1 MSTKQYQ
8 YYLIAA
14 SAVLLVVISF
24 FTFANNAGYLFP
36 GGDGMGVLV
45 RIAGMPFQSA
55 TAFGVSANMLEGLGD
70 MAPVNYRFEP
80 SYNLGLLILGAER
93 AYAPE
98 FHVLANTVLALELFL
113 ATYVAAQC
121 FGFGLVVSSMA
132 AWMTPLLLLPYFGFP
147 LLYPLLTF
155 SPHAATTMSENLLIL
170 AAFTRLGRPL
180 KDGTSPLWKDA
191 MLCAAITLMLAH
203 MTIWSPLA
211 VSLWLP
217 SLVVLGFGLFLTST
231 TRGEVRSKIMWAV
244 VAFLIWVGFF
254 GVYAYGQFIYTTTR
268 FWGPEL
274 ENYTAE
280 WQFVSSW
287 FRPLEQA
294 GKIVISVALFGL
306 LLALFT
312 QRLRALA
319 IAVLALMAILF
330 GGGTLMIYT
339 NVWRGP
345 APVYAEVFVIPVYA
359 MFVAYAVVRSGA
371 LLRDAVLFV
380 QPNATRLF
388 RRLQP
393 IGSGIAVAIIPAAV
407 VAVGT
412 IPAFAIGG
420 PNHEAGRLRI
430 YGPAPPTR
438 PQLVSVLADRIA
450 LSPGSPFRG
459 RVATLTLQTKEDA
472 ARWVDVIR
480 TNVVR
485 VDHTGNDYYWSG
497 LWPLNIPTLFE
508 YSQVMSPAYF
518 RTAVDLWARPGD
530 QQVRNIVVLRQ
541 ANAKTL
547 ALFGVKFVISD
558 AALPS
563 PFRLEA
569 TEQTSANETLYLYE
583 VPKVNLGGYSPT
595 EVTKAATFEEALKAV
610 SAPAF
615 DAQRT
620 AVVFDSDGDLK
631 HSLVAATDVQVRI
644 EADTLIVSASSSGS
658 SLLILPFEFSRCLRV
673 SSNSS
678 DAPAPAIFRA
688 DGPLTGLLFSNRLN
702 ARIEY
707 FTGPLSRPGCRLQD
721 AAEFS
726 RLIGALN

>member
-8 YYLIAA
+8 HYLIGA

-24 FTFANNAGYLFP
+24 FTFTNNAGYLFP

-70 MAPVNYRFEP
+70 MAPVNYRFVP

-98 FHVLANTVLALELFL
+98 FHVLVNTALALELFL
-113 ATYVAAQC
+113 ATYVAARC

-155 SPHAATTMSENLLIL
+155 SPHASTTISENLLIL

-191 MLCAAITLMLAH
+191 VLCAAITLMLAH

-211 VSLWLP
+211 VTLWLP
-217 SLVVLGFGLFLTST
+217 SLVVLGVGLFLTSA
-231 TRGEVRSKIMWAV
+231 TRGEVLSKIIWAA

-254 GVYAYGQFIYTTTR
+254 GVYSYGQFVYTATR

-274 ENYTAE
+274 ENFTAE

-294 GKIVISVALFGL
+294 GKIVIAVALFGL

-312 QRLRALA
+312 RPLRTLA
-319 IAVLALMAILF
+319 TAVLAFMAILF
-330 GGGTLMIYT
+330 GGGILMIHT
-339 NVWRGP
+339 DVWRGP
-345 APVYAEVFVIPVYA
+345 APVYAEVFIIPVYA

-371 LLRDAVLFV
+371 LVRDAVLRLR
-380 QPNATRLF
+380 PSATRTLH
-388 RRLQP
+388 RLQL
-393 IGSGIAVAIIPAAV
+393 IGSGIALGIMPAAAI
-407 VAVGT
+407 AVGT

-420 PNHEAGRLRI
+420 PHHEPGKLRI

-438 PQLVSVLADRIA
+438 PQLVSMLADRIA
-450 LSPGSPFRG
+450 LAPGSAFRG
-459 RVATLTLQTKEDA
+459 RVATLSLQTRKDA
-472 ARWVDVIR
+472 ARWVDIIR
-480 TNVVR
+480 ANVGR
-485 VDHTGNDYYWSG
+485 IDHTGNDYHWSG
-497 LWPLNIPTLFE
+497 LWPFNIPTLFE
-508 YSQVMSPAYF
+508 YSQVMSPAFF

-530 QQVRNIVVLRQ
+530 QQIRNVVVLRE
-541 ANAKTL
+541 ADAKTL

-563 PFRLEA
+563 PLRLEA
-569 TEQTSANETLYLYE
+569 TERISDSEMLYLYE
-583 VPKVNLGGYSPT
+583 VPDVNLGGYSPT
-595 EVTKAATFEEALKAV
+595 EVTKVTTFKQALEAI
-610 SAPAF
+610 SSPAF
-615 DAQRT
+615 DARRT
-620 AVVFDSDGDLK
+620 AIVFDGDGDLK
-631 HSLVAATDVQVRI
+631 RSLVPAANVQIRI
-644 EADTLIVSASSSGS
+644 DAEALIVTASSSGS
-658 SLLILPFEFSRCLRV
+658 SMLVLPFEFSRCLRV
-673 SSNSS
+673 SSNSR
-678 DAPAPAIFRA
+678 DVPVPAIMRA
-688 DGPLTGLLFSNRLN
+688 DGPLTGLLFSNQLN

-707 FTGPLSRPGCRLQD
+707 FTGPLSRPGCRIQD
-721 AAEFS
+721 ASEFS
-726 RLIGALN
+726 RLIGR